1 MAQLFVLSLVLL
13 FVLLLTS
20 PINAIDNKYTQRRR
34 RTRELEEKINK
45 LDDATKARIHAMK
58 ASGMP
63 KEAIADKIAYTTGG
77 KGNAQR
83 IVDALHDEPPKR
95 PKQPKPNTNNKNKK
109 TTSSRS
115 SL

>member
-1 MAQLFVLSLVLL
+1 MKSWFGLSLLL
-13 FVLLLTS
+13 LCVLLLWG
-20 PINAIDNKYTQRRR
+20 PVQAVDNRYTQRRR
-34 RTRELEEKINK
+34 RTKELDEKINR

>member
-1 MAQLFVLSLVLL
+1 MARLYVLALVLMV
-13 FVLLLTS
+13 VLLLAS
-20 PINAIDNKYTQRRR
+20 PLNAIDNKYTQRRR
-34 RTRELEEKINK
+34 RTRELDEKINK

-63 KEAIADKIAYTTGG
+63 KEAIAEKIAYTTGG

-83 IVDALHDEPPKR
+83 IVEALHDEPPKR
-95 PKQPKPNTNNKNKK
+95 PKQPKASTNNKNKK